1 MKKLAILP
9 IVAMLG
15 SAFATPSFADLK
27 ADYLAACLGASNE
40 NTELCT
46 CKADEAV
53 KYADDEMLGYIITAT
68 YLPLLMKSS
77 LGAID
82 PLQVWAA
89 FGLGAAPSCFLSK
102 RPSSGTWTTRS
113 GSCSARWASCC

>member
-1 MKKLAILP
+1 MNKLTMLP
-9 IVAMLG
+9 VLAFAA

-53 KYADDEMLGYIITAT
+53 KYADDEMLGFIVIAMKDNQKFRDMVKKGEVPDAVVKKWPT
-68 YLPLLMKSS
+68 YVRESNKVCLPP
-77 LGAID
+77 AN
-82 PLQVWAA
+82 
-89 FGLGAAPSCFLSK
+89 
-102 RPSSGTWTTRS
+102 
-113 GSCSARWASCC
+113 

>member
-1 MKKLAILP
+1 MNKLTILP
-9 IVAMLG
+9 VLALAA

-53 KYADDEMLGYIITAT
+53 KYADDEMLGFIVIAMKDNEKFRDMVQKGEVPDAVVKKWPT
-68 YLPLLMKSS
+68 YVRESNKVCLPP
-77 LGAID
+77 AN
-82 PLQVWAA
+82 
-89 FGLGAAPSCFLSK
+89 
-102 RPSSGTWTTRS
+102 
-113 GSCSARWASCC
+113 

>member
-1 MKKLAILP
+1 MNKLTILP
-9 IVAMLG
+9 VLALAA

-53 KYADDEMLGYIITAT
+53 KYADDEMLGFIVIAMKDNEKFRQMVQKGEVPDAVVKKWPT
-68 YLPLLMKSS
+68 YVRESNKVCLP
-77 LGAID
+77 
-82 PLQVWAA
+82 P
-89 FGLGAAPSCFLSK
+89 
-102 RPSSGTWTTRS
+102 TN
-113 GSCSARWASCC
+113 